1 MFKAVRAPHHIADRA
16 APLGPLRL
24 NPTGGARRKLR
35 MATSYTAPMSRF
47 LPCIFLAAILHAQ
60 PLPVSTP
67 EQGGF
72 SPQRLERLHQSFEAV
87 TKANTPPGAITL
99 IVHDGHIVDWR
110 AYGLRDVEGRRP
122 MEKDTICRAYSMTKP
137 ITTVAVMMLV
147 EEGKLQLSDRVDQY
161 IPEFKD
167 VKVYKGGTVEKP
179 ELAAPERPMTVKH
192 LLTHT
197 AGLTYG
203 WGNDN
208 VSEMYKKAKVFDVT
222 SLKEF
227 IDKLTKLPLI
237 ANPGD
242 KYEYSV
248 ALDVLG
254 YLVQVVSGKPFDQF
268 VQERIF
274 DPLKMTDSHF
284 VLPDAKRARLAKIY
298 GLKDGKLEAREGLE
312 AKGVPFGGM
321 GLFCTIGDYA
331 RFAQMLANSG
341 QLEGVRLLG
350 RKTVD
355 LMMMN
360 HLVGLARP
368 TTGGDDSDGFGLGG
382 AVRIEPAKSG
392 RPGSEGLYGW
402 DGAASTRFRVDRKEK
417 MVFLLFTQWMPFE
430 TNLLNRYETL
440 VYQALE

>member
-1 MFKAVRAPHHIADRA
+1 
-16 APLGPLRL
+16 
-24 NPTGGARRKLR
+24 
-35 MATSYTAPMSRF
+35 MSRF
-47 LPCIFLAAILHAQ
+47 LPFVFLAAVLHAQ
-60 PLPVSTP
+60 PLPVTTP
-67 EQGGF
+67 AQGGF
-72 SPQRLERLHQSFEAV
+72 SPQRLERLHQSFEAA

-99 IVHDGHIVDWR
+99 IVRDGHIVDWR
-110 AYGLRDVEGRRP
+110 AYGLRDVESKLP

-137 ITTVAVMMLV
+137 IATVAVMMLV

-208 VSEMYKKAKVFDVT
+208 VGEMYRKAKVFDVT

-237 ANPGD
+237 ASPGD

-248 ALDVLG
+248 AIDVLG
-254 YLVQVVSGKPFDQF
+254 YLVQVVSGKPFGQF

-284 VLPDAKRARLAKIY
+284 VLPDAKRSRLARIY
-298 GLKDGKLEAREGLE
+298 GLKDGKLEAQEGLE

-321 GLFCTIGDYA
+321 GLFCSIGDYA

-360 HLVGLARP
+360 HLTGLARP
-368 TTGGDDSDGFGLGG
+368 TTGGDDADGFGLGG
-382 AVRIEPAKSG
+382 AVRIAPEKSG
-392 RPGSEGLYGW
+392 RPASEGVYGW

-417 MVFLLFTQWMPFE
+417 LVYLVFTQWMPFD

>member
-1 MFKAVRAPHHIADRA
+1 MPRILSLV
-16 APLGPLRL
+16 
-24 NPTGGARRKLR
+24 
-35 MATSYTAPMSRF
+35 
-47 LPCIFLAAILHAQ
+47 FLAAILQAQ

-67 EQGGF
+67 AQGGF
-72 SPQRLERLHQSFEAV
+72 SADRLERLHQTFEDV
-87 TKANTPPGAITL
+87 TKASTPPGAITM
-99 IVHDGHIVDWR
+99 IVRNGRIVDWR
-110 AYGLRDVEGRRP
+110 TYGSRDVEGKLP
-122 MEKDTICRAYSMTKP
+122 MEKDTIFRVYSMTKP
-137 ITTVAVMMLV
+137 LTSVAVMMLV
-147 EEGKLQLSDRVDQY
+147 EEGKLQLSDRVDKF

-179 ELAAPERPMTVKH
+179 ELAPPERPITVKN

-208 VSEMYKKAKVFDVT
+208 VSEMYKKAKVFEVD

-227 IDKLTKLPLI
+227 IDRLTKLPLI

-242 KYEYSV
+242 KYEYS
-248 ALDVLG
+248 AAIDVLG

-268 VQERIF
+268 VQERILN
-274 DPLKMTDSHF
+274 PLKMADSHF
-284 VLPDAKRARLAKIY
+284 VLPEAKRARLAKIY
-298 GLKDGKLEAREGLE
+298 GMKDGKLEVQEGLE

-321 GLFCTIGDYA
+321 GLFSTIGDYA
-331 RFAQMLANSG
+331 RFAQMLANG
-341 QLEGVRLLG
+341 GELDGARMLG

-360 HLVGLARP
+360 HLTGLAKP

-382 AVRIEPAKSG
+382 GVRIAPEKSG
-392 RPGSEGLYGW
+392 RPASEGVYGW
-402 DGAASTRFRVDRKEK
+402 DGAASTRFRIDRKEK
-417 MVFLLFTQWMPFE
+417 LVYLLFTQWMPYE
-430 TNLLNRYETL
+430 GNLLNRYETL

>member
-1 MFKAVRAPHHIADRA
+1 MPKV
-16 APLGPLRL
+16 LSLV
-24 NPTGGARRKLR
+24 
-35 MATSYTAPMSRF
+35 
-47 LPCIFLAAILHAQ
+47 FLAAALYAQ
-60 PLPVSTP
+60 PLPITTA

-72 SPQRLERLHQSFEAV
+72 SAQRLERLHQSYEAA
-87 TKANTPPGAITL
+87 TQTNTPPGAISM
-99 IVHDGHIVDWR
+99 IVHDGRIVDWR
-110 AYGLRDVEGRRP
+110 AYGLRDVEAKLP
-122 MEKDTICRAYSMTKP
+122 MEKDTICRVYSMSKP

-167 VKVYKGGTVEKP
+167 LKVYKGGTVDKP
-179 ELAAPERPMTVKH
+179 DLAAPTRPMLVRH

-197 AGLTYG
+197 SGLTYG

-208 VSEMYKKAKVFDVT
+208 VSEMYKRAKVFEVN

-227 IDKLTKLPLI
+227 IGKLAKLPLI
-237 ANPGD
+237 SDPGE

-254 YLVQVVSGKPFDQF
+254 YLVQVVSGEPFDRF

-284 VLPDAKRARLAKIY
+284 VLPEAKRARLAKIY
-298 GLKDGKLEAREGLE
+298 GMKDGKLEVQEGLE

-321 GLFCTIGDYA
+321 GVFSTIGDYA
-331 RFAQMLANSG
+331 RFAQMLANG
-341 QLEGVRLLG
+341 GELGGARLLG

-360 HLVGLARP
+360 HLTNLARP
-368 TTGGDDSDGFGLGG
+368 TTGGDDAEGFGLGG
-382 AVRIEPAKSG
+382 AVRIAPEKSG
-392 RPGSEGLYGW
+392 RPGSLGLYGW

-417 MVFLLFTQWMPFE
+417 LVYLLFTQWMPYDG
-430 TNLLNRYETL
+430 NLLNRYETL

>member
-1 MFKAVRAPHHIADRA
+1 MRKTLAFILFA
-16 APLGPLRL
+16 A
-24 NPTGGARRKLR
+24 A
-35 MATSYTAPMSRF
+35 SY
-47 LPCIFLAAILHAQ
+47 AQ
-60 PLPVSTP
+60 PLPVSAP
-67 EQGGF
+67 EEQGF
-72 SPQRLERLHQSFEAV
+72 SKDRLERLHRAFEQS
-87 TKANTPPGAITL
+87 TQANTPPGAITM
-99 IVHDGHIVDWR
+99 IVRNGHVVDWR
-110 AYGLRDVEGRRP
+110 AYGLRDVDAKLP

-137 ITTVAVMMLV
+137 VTSVAVMMLV
-147 EEGKLQLSDRVDQY
+147 EEGKLALSDRVDQY

-167 VKVYKGGTVEKP
+167 LKVYKGGTVDKP
-179 ELAAPERPMTVKH
+179 ELAPAERPITVKH

-208 VSEMYKKAKVFDVT
+208 VGEMYRKAKIFEVST
-222 SLKEF
+222 LKEF
-227 IDKLTKLPLI
+227 IDKITKLPLI
-237 ANPGD
+237 ANPGE

-248 ALDVLG
+248 AIDVLG
-254 YLVQVVSGKPFDQF
+254 YLVQVVSGMPFDRF

-284 VLPDAKRARLAKIY
+284 VLPEAKRARLAKIY
-298 GLKDGKLEAREGLE
+298 NLKHGKLEPEDGLE

-341 QLEGVRLLG
+341 ELDGQRLLS

-360 HLVGLARP
+360 HLTGLPKP
-368 TTGGDDSDGFGLGG
+368 TIGGDDSDGFGLGG
-382 AVRIEPAKSG
+382 SVRIAPEKSG
-392 RPGSEGLYGW
+392 RPGTLGLYGW

-417 MVFLLFTQWMPFE
+417 LVYLLFQQWMPFDSPS
-430 TNLLNRYETL
+430 LNKFETL
-440 VYQALE
+440 VYQAIVD

>member
-1 MFKAVRAPHHIADRA
+1 MPRILSLV
-16 APLGPLRL
+16 
-24 NPTGGARRKLR
+24 
-35 MATSYTAPMSRF
+35 
-47 LPCIFLAAILHAQ
+47 FLAAVLQAQ
-60 PLPVSTP
+60 PLPVSSP
-67 EQGGF
+67 AQGGF
-72 SPQRLERLHQSFEAV
+72 STERLERLHRSFEDV
-87 TKANTPPGAITL
+87 TKANTPPGAVTM
-99 IVHDGHIVDWR
+99 IVRNGRIVDWR
-110 AYGLRDVEGRRP
+110 TYGLRDVEGKLP
-122 MEKDTICRAYSMTKP
+122 MEKDTICRVYSMTKP

-147 EEGKLQLSDRVDQY
+147 EEGKLQLSDRVDQF

-167 VKVYKGGTVEKP
+167 IKVYKGGTVEHP
-179 ELAAPERPMTVKH
+179 DLATPERPMTVKH

-208 VSEMYKKAKVFDVT
+208 VSEMYKKAKVFEVN

-227 IDKLTKLPLI
+227 IERLGKLPLI

-248 ALDVLG
+248 AIDVLG

-268 VQERIF
+268 VQERILN
-274 DPLKMTDSHF
+274 PLKMSDSHF

-298 GLKDGKLEAREGLE
+298 GMKDGKLEAQEGLE

-321 GLFCTIGDYA
+321 GLFSTIGDYA
-331 RFAQMLANSG
+331 RFAQMLANG
-341 QLEGVRLLG
+341 GELDGARLLG

-360 HLVGLARP
+360 HLTGLAKP

-382 AVRIEPAKSG
+382 GVRIAPEKSG
-392 RPGSEGLYGW
+392 RPASEGVYGW

-417 MVFLLFTQWMPFE
+417 LVYLLFTQWMPYE
-430 TNLLNRYETL
+430 GNLLNRYETL

>member
-1 MFKAVRAPHHIADRA
+1 MPRILSLV
-16 APLGPLRL
+16 
-24 NPTGGARRKLR
+24 
-35 MATSYTAPMSRF
+35 
-47 LPCIFLAAILHAQ
+47 FLAAILQAQ

-67 EQGGF
+67 AQGGF
-72 SPQRLERLHQSFEAV
+72 SADRLERLHQTFEDV
-87 TKANTPPGAITL
+87 TKANTPPGAITM
-99 IVHDGHIVDWR
+99 IVRNGRIVDWR
-110 AYGLRDVEGRRP
+110 TYGSRDVEGKLP
-122 MEKDTICRAYSMTKP
+122 MEKDTIFRVYSMTKP

-147 EEGKLQLSDRVDQY
+147 EEGKLQLSDRVDKF

-167 VKVYKGGTVEKP
+167 VKVYKGGTVDKP
-179 ELAAPERPMTVKH
+179 ELAPPEHPITVKN

-208 VSEMYKKAKVFDVT
+208 VSEMYKKAKVFEVD

-227 IDKLTKLPLI
+227 IERLTKLPLI

-242 KYEYSV
+242 KYEYS
-248 ALDVLG
+248 AAIDVLG

-268 VQERIF
+268 VQERILN
-274 DPLKMTDSHF
+274 PLKMSDSHF
-284 VLPDAKRARLAKIY
+284 VLPEAKRARLAKIY
-298 GLKDGKLEAREGLE
+298 GMKDGKLEVQEGLE

-321 GLFCTIGDYA
+321 GLFSTIGDYA
-331 RFAQMLANSG
+331 RFAQMLANG
-341 QLEGVRLLG
+341 GELDGARLLG

-360 HLVGLARP
+360 HLTGLAKP

-382 AVRIEPAKSG
+382 GVRIAPEKSG
-392 RPGSEGLYGW
+392 RPASEGVYGW

-417 MVFLLFTQWMPFE
+417 LVYLLFTQWMPYE
-430 TNLLNRYETL
+430 GNLLNRYETL